1 MNNKETRETIHTSL
15 WDDIAKRWLPEHL
28 SNKIYRGL
36 REIYPYE
43 KKLLDKRPVKVR
55 ESEGLYVISLYDD
68 DMGYMQ
74 DIAISIHQLIAQNM
88 TNQPL
93 AHAFL
98 RLMRE
103 ALDTQDRLRNGE
115 QL

>member
-43 KKLLDKRPVKVR
+43 KKIIDKQPVKVT
-55 ESEGLYVISLYDD
+55 EMEGMYIIQMYDD
-68 DMGYMQ
+68 RGYRQ
-74 DIAISIHQLIAQNM
+74 DIAIITHQLIAQNM

-93 AHAFL
+93 VHAFL

-115 QL
+115 QV